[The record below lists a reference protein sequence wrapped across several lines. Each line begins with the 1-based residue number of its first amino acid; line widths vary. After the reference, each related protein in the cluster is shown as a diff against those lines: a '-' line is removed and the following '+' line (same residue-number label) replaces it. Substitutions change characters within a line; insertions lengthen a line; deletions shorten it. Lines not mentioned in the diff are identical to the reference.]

1 MHCLGTISAVRG
13 QDGDFV
19 AALPQPVTEQ
29 HFQALFEQSPFTR
42 TLNLSDTLVLTG
54 VAQVSGK
61 QVATILDTEIGLSVA
76 VSDLPNNRG
85 WKMVELV
92 RADDLESAVAS
103 ISVESGEVLRV
114 RYDKDRIKSTN
125 QRLGFAK
132 HARAQRAAAEAR
144 LRSGGGGGGH
154 GVPQE
159 RVNALRQI
167 DQTELPKGYNPGA
180 GRNREESHRLHQ
192 NYVDK
197 RLAGMSDRQKGLVGQ
212 MWKQKEAVDPGM
224 SSRGA
229 SFVKIME
236 HVAENESR

>member
-1 MHCLGTISAVRG
+1 MTN
-13 QDGDFV
+13 
-19 AALPQPVTEQ
+19 Q
-29 HFQALFEQSPFTR
+29 HFQALLERSPFTR
-42 TLNLSDTLVLTG
+42 SLNLSDTLVLTG

-61 QVATILDTEIGLSVA
+61 PVATILDTEIGRSVA
-76 VSDLPNNRG
+76 VSDFPNDRG
-85 WKMVELV
+85 WKMIELA
-92 RADDLESAVAS
+92 RADDLESAVAF
-103 ISVESGEVLRV
+103 ISVESGEVFRV
-114 RYDKDRIKSTN
+114 RYDKKRIKSTD

-144 LRSGGGGGGH
+144 LRSGGGGGH

-180 GRNREESHRLHQ
+180 GRNKEESHRLHQ
-192 NYVDK
+192 NYVDN
-197 RLAGMSDRQKGLVGQ
+197 RLSGMSDRQKGMVGQ

-224 SSRGA
+224 SNRGA

-236 HVAENESR
+236 HVAENERR

>member
-1 MHCLGTISAVRG
+1 M
-13 QDGDFV
+13 DGK
-19 AALPQPVTEQ
+19 P
-29 HFQALFEQSPFTR
+29 
-42 TLNLSDTLVLTG
+42 
-54 VAQVSGK
+54 
-61 QVATILDTEIGLSVA
+61 VATILDTEIGMSVA
-76 VSDLPNNRG
+76 VSDSPNDRG
-85 WKMVELV
+85 WKMIEFA
-92 RADDLESAVAS
+92 RADDLEFAVAS
-103 ISVESGEVLRV
+103 ISVESGEVFRV

-125 QRLGFAK
+125 QRLRFAA

-159 RVNALRQI
+159 RVNALRKI

-192 NYVDK
+192 NYVDN

-224 SSRGA
+224 PNRGA

-236 HVAENESR
+236 HVAENEAR